1 MAFNF
6 INGLKIDESVKNSII
21 FKINNAGNKV
31 KRQALNQYR
40 PTGKDSLQN
49 REK

>member
-21 FKINNAGNKV
+21 FKNGFVAQRFEMQSAPN
-31 KRQALNQYR
+31 
-40 PTGKDSLQN
+40 
-49 REK
+49 